1 MRRLYAI
8 LAVIG
13 LIAPYAVFA
22 WFLATNGFNLRLIF
36 DQLFAN
42 HILLAFATDLTIS
55 IVVFW
60 VYLYRESHRYQ
71 IRNWWLFVLASIVI
85 GLSFAL
91 PLFLYVRE
99 PRMDMQTRGTK

>member
-1 MRRLYAI
+1 MRRLYAS

-13 LIAPYAVFA
+13 FIAPYTVFA
-22 WFLATNGFNLRLIF
+22 WFLATNGFNLRLIL

-55 IVVFW
+55 IIVFW
-60 VYLYRESHRYQ
+60 VYLYRESQRYQ
-71 IRNWWLFVLASIVI
+71 IRNWWPFVLASIMI

-99 PRMDMQTRGTK
+99 PLAQQRSGY